1 MNYFSKLN
9 RRQFLSLTASTTGA
23 ILLSQCSRDLKREQL
38 QALPTAHSSRDGLL
52 ELDLQASYRQVNLGG
67 KSASLLTY
75 NGQIPGPRLEA
86 KPGDKVRIRFTNKL
100 VQPTN
105 LHYHGLH
112 VSPTGNA
119 DNIFLSLPS
128 GESFTYEFAIPQNHP
143 GGIFYYHPHLH
154 EFVAEQVF
162 GGLGGPFIIRGELDE
177 IPEIKA
183 AKDVL
188 LFLKDFAVD
197 ASKNIQ
203 QSWHMAQMLGR
214 EGPLITVNGQ
224 VNPTISLPQGGIL
237 RLRLLNASSSRFY
250 RLALEDHPLYLIAT
264 DGNSLAEPVEL
275 RELLLV
281 PGQRAE
287 ILVRG
292 EREPNR
298 YRLLSLPYNRG
309 GMGMMGHGMMG
320 RGMMGGGMM
329 EQADE
334 ASPIILATLTYSGKV
349 STLPLPKQLIVPEA
363 LPESKRVRRFTLNH
377 SMAPGGGMVFLING
391 KPYNHDTAQADIQVR
406 LNDVEDWEIINTGVM
421 DHPMHLHTNPFQVIA
436 RNGQPEPYRMWRDTI
451 LVPAGETVR
460 LRVRFADFT
469 GKTAYHCH
477 ILDHEDLGMMGTLAI
492 T

>member
-197 ASKNIQ
+197 ASK
-203 QSWHMAQMLGR
+203 
-214 EGPLITVNGQ
+214 
-224 VNPTISLPQGGIL
+224 
-237 RLRLLNASSSRFY
+237 
-250 RLALEDHPLYLIAT
+250 
-264 DGNSLAEPVEL
+264 
-275 RELLLV
+275 
-281 PGQRAE
+281 
-287 ILVRG
+287 
-292 EREPNR
+292 
-298 YRLLSLPYNRG
+298 
-309 GMGMMGHGMMG
+309 
-320 RGMMGGGMM
+320 
-329 EQADE
+329 
-334 ASPIILATLTYSGKV
+334 
-349 STLPLPKQLIVPEA
+349 
-363 LPESKRVRRFTLNH
+363 
-377 SMAPGGGMVFLING
+377 
-391 KPYNHDTAQADIQVR
+391 
-406 LNDVEDWEIINTGVM
+406 
-421 DHPMHLHTNPFQVIA
+421 
-436 RNGQPEPYRMWRDTI
+436 
-451 LVPAGETVR
+451 
-460 LRVRFADFT
+460 
-469 GKTAYHCH
+469 
-477 ILDHEDLGMMGTLAI
+477 ILDQSYSFFR
-492 T
+492 

>member
-1 MNYFSKLN
+1 MLFRS
-9 RRQFLSLTASTTGA
+9 
-23 ILLSQCSRDLKREQL
+23 
-38 QALPTAHSSRDGLL
+38 PTAHSSRDGLL

-309 GMGMMGHGMMG
+309 GKIG
-320 RGMMGGGMM
+320 R
-329 EQADE
+329 AH
-334 ASPIILATLTYSGKV
+334 V
-349 STLPLPKQLIVPEA
+349 
-363 LPESKRVRRFTLNH
+363 
-377 SMAPGGGMVFLING
+377 
-391 KPYNHDTAQADIQVR
+391 
-406 LNDVEDWEIINTGVM
+406 
-421 DHPMHLHTNPFQVIA
+421 
-436 RNGQPEPYRMWRDTI
+436 
-451 LVPAGETVR
+451 
-460 LRVRFADFT
+460 
-469 GKTAYHCH
+469 
-477 ILDHEDLGMMGTLAI
+477 
-492 T
+492 